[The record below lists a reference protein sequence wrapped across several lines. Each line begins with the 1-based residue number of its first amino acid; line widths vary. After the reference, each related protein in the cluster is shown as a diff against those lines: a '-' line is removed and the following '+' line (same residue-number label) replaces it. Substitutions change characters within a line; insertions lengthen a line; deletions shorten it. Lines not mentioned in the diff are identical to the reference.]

1 VSVQVVGRTQED
13 EAVIR
18 LGEIVA
24 EGVSVMPNDHP

>member
-1 VSVQVVGRTQED
+1 MSVQVVGRTQED

-24 EGVSVMPNDHP
+24 GGVRDAGV